1 MNKEFMEKI
10 YDKFYVDPI
19 YEIVRGNDEYKKFNS
34 LRSALQKR
42 YQELASDE
50 LVALHNEIVDV
61 INLQTEIVA
70 KEMYIRG
77 MEDRDHMR

>member
-1 MNKEFMEKI
+1 MEKI